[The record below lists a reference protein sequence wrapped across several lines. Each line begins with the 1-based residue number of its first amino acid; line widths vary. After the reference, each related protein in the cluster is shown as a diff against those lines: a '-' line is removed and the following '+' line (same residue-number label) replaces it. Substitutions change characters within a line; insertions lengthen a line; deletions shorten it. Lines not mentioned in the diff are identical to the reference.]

1 MSMRKSAP
9 LAAADAVAL
18 ALSACAESERDDSG
32 SGGDASGTFTFGAAG
47 APEVFDPF
55 YATDGETF
63 RITRQ
68 IFEGL
73 VEVEPGSAELGPGL
87 ATEWEPSEDGKDWT
101 FTLREGV
108 TFSDGEPLDAEA
120 VCANFERMAD
130 QNEAAQSGPAEYW
143 AYTMGGFGEDALYDG
158 CEAEDEQNVVISV
171 KRATSKFPALLSL
184 SSFAI
189 QSPKALEEGNANNV
203 KTQGQGFVYP
213 ENSKNPVGSGPYLF
227 EEYDEANKTVTIVRN
242 DDYWGEKAQNA
253 KVVFKIIP
261 DESTRR
267 QELEAGS
274 IDGYDLPNPVDWQGL
289 EDAGNTVEIRDA
301 FNILYMGFNPEA
313 NPALKDVKV
322 RQAINYAIDRE
333 SLVKSQL
340 PEGAAAASQFMPE
353 AVSGYN
359 SDLEPYPH
367 DVDKAKELLAEAG
380 AEDLTL
386 QFAYPSQV
394 SRPYMPNPQKIHE
407 AIVNNLEEAGIT
419 VEATTQPWNG
429 GYLDNVDAGKYDA
442 WLLGWT
448 GDYDSADNFLGTF
461 FGNVKANDF
470 HTVAAGFGEELSDA
484 LADADGTV
492 DEDERATKYEELNQ
506 KIAEEYVPGA
516 PISHSPPAIVVSEDV
531 EGLVTSPLTA
541 EHFAS
546 VTVGGE

>member
-9 LAAADAVAL
+9 LAAAAAVAL
-18 ALSACAESERDDSG
+18 TLSACAESERDG
-32 SGGDASGTFTFGAAG
+32 SGGGGEGGGTFTFGAAG

-73 VEVEPGSAELGPGL
+73 VEVKPGSAELGPGL

-189 QSPKALEEGNANNV
+189 QSPKALEEGNANDV
-203 KTQGQGFVYP
+203 QTQGEGFVYP
-213 ENSKNPVGSGPYLF
+213 DNSSNPVGTGPYLF

-253 KVVFKIIP
+253 EIVFKIIP

-394 SRPYMPNPQKIHE
+394 SRPYMPNPQKLHE
-407 AIVNNLEEAGIT
+407 AIANNLEEAGIT
-419 VEATTQPWNG
+419 VETTTQPWNG

-448 GDYDSADNFLGTF
+448 GDYDSADNFVGTF
-461 FGNVKANDF
+461 FGNAKANDF
-470 HTVAAGFGEELSDA
+470 HTIAGGFGEELSAA
-484 LADADGTV
+484 LQEADSTV